1 MSQISYAEYGR
12 TCDGILAAR
21 VGDQAFAMVP
31 TDNGYHLVKAWG
43 LKGAIEDWTVADF
56 YSGRDTAID
65 EAGFREAVDEWIS
78 HKQQLAALDRHSI
91 VARRSTPWGT
101 PQHSVGYAGG
111 VTVHQT
117 ASHGG
122 FELSTERNAKVHQLL
137 RSNDGFYEV
146 APGPQLKTP
155 PDLFTDLER
164 RDADEML
171 KQVYPDAWEAVRELT
186 LDPGRSRAKDRRA
199 FETENS

>member
-1 MSQISYAEYGR
+1 
-12 TCDGILAAR
+12 
-21 VGDQAFAMVP
+21 MVP

-78 HKQQLAALDRHSI
+78 HKRQLAALDRHSI
-91 VARRSTPWGT
+91 VARRSTRWGT

-117 ASHGG
+117 ASDY
-122 FELSTERNAKVHQLL
+122 L
-137 RSNDGFYEV
+137 
-146 APGPQLKTP
+146 
-155 PDLFTDLER
+155 
-164 RDADEML
+164 
-171 KQVYPDAWEAVRELT
+171 VR
-186 LDPGRSRAKDRRA
+186 
-199 FETENS
+199 